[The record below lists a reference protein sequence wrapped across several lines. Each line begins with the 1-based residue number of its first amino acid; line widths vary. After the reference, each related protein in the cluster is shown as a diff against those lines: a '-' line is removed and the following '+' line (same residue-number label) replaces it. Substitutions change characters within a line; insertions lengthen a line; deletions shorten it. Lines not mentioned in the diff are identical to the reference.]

1 MNKFLSDTIEKELKA
16 FYFKAFRRRSKNLE
30 TLDLIK
36 ECYLDQ
42 IDLFNDYLEQ
52 LLKSFKEKRSK
63 NLLLED
69 LIKFKNFEGCNKKI
83 MKSVVSEIKK
93 IDESVD
99 FESNETKD
107 LFESVSYTHLTL
119 PTRLLV

>member
-42 IDLFNDYLEQ
+42 IHLFNDYLEQ
-52 LLKSFKEKRSK
+52 LLKSFKEKQSK
-63 NLLLED
+63 SLLLED
-69 LIKFKNFEGCNKKI
+69 LIKFEGCNKKI
-83 MKSVVSEIKK
+83 MKSVVLEIKK

-99 FESNETKD
+99 FESDETKD
-107 LFESVSYTHLTL
+107 LFEFDD
-119 PTRLLV
+119 

>member
-42 IDLFNDYLEQ
+42 IHLFNDYLEQ
-52 LLKSFKEKRSK
+52 LLKSFKEKQSK
-63 NLLLED
+63 SLLLED

-83 MKSVVSEIKK
+83 MKSVVLEIKNRC
-93 IDESVD
+93 VD
-99 FESNETKD
+99 VETHQILMVIVTDHTAINNE
-107 LFESVSYTHLTL
+107 
-119 PTRLLV
+119 

>member
-83 MKSVVSEIKK
+83 MKSVISEIKK
-93 IDESVD
+93 SMSQLILSQMKQRIYLN
-99 FESNETKD
+99 SMIRW
-107 LFESVSYTHLTL
+107 HII
-119 PTRLLV
+119 

>member
-1 MNKFLSDTIEKELKA
+1 MNKFLSDTIESELKA
-16 FYFKAFRRRSKNLE
+16 FYFKAFRRRSKSLE

-52 LLKSFKEKRSK
+52 LLKSFKEKQSK
-63 NLLLED
+63 SLLLED

-93 IDESVD
+93 IDDSVD
-99 FESNETKD
+99 FESDETND
-107 LFESVSYTHLTL
+107 LFEFDD
-119 PTRLLV
+119 

>member
-1 MNKFLSDTIEKELKA
+1 MNKFLLDIVEKELKV
-16 FYFKAFRRRSKNLE
+16 FYFKAFKRRSKSLE
-30 TLDLIK
+30 TLELIK

-42 IDLFNDYLEQ
+42 IDLFNNYLEK
-52 LLKSFKEKRSK
+52 LFKSFKENKSK
-63 NLLLED
+63 SLLLED

-99 FESNETKD
+99 FEFDETKD
-107 LFESVSYTHLTL
+107 LFEFDD
-119 PTRLLV
+119 

>member
-1 MNKFLSDTIEKELKA
+1 MNKFLLDIVEKELKV
-16 FYFKAFRRRSKNLE
+16 FYFKAFKRRSKSLE
-30 TLDLIK
+30 TLELIK

-42 IDLFNDYLEQ
+42 IDLFNNYLEK
-52 LLKSFKEKRSK
+52 LFKSFKENKSK
-63 NLLLED
+63 SLLVKD

-93 IDESVD
+93 IDESID

-107 LFESVSYTHLTL
+107 LFEFDD
-119 PTRLLV
+119 